1 MTASSPSTREKI
13 EQQAA
18 VWTARIETGS
28 LSSAE
33 QAALAAWLAEDPDHG
48 WVLSRYREMCAQ
60 LSAQVPLLTD
70 EDEVQ
75 QVVRRA
81 TRWRRIR
88 NYSVSVLAAAAVVA
102 VAAVLTSIQPQRVAT
117 AASERRTL
125 VLDDGSRVELNAGTR
140 LEVRMAGET
149 REIRFAQGEAMFQV
163 ARDPKRPFLVKTEEG
178 TIRVTG
184 TAFNVRQIASESVE
198 VTVLEGSVQV
208 ATPELA
214 TASLVPGQQA
224 LLSDAGIAIGD
235 LASEKLQNVIAW
247 RVGQAAFENERLGDA
262 IARFLPY
269 HTGQVAVSNAAADL
283 RVGGRYSLDDLDG
296 FLSAVEIALPVSVLR
311 GENGDLRIVA
321 RPQVERRGRQ

>member
-198 VTVLEGSVQV
+198 VTVLEGSV
-208 ATPELA
+208 
-214 TASLVPGQQA
+214 PGQQA